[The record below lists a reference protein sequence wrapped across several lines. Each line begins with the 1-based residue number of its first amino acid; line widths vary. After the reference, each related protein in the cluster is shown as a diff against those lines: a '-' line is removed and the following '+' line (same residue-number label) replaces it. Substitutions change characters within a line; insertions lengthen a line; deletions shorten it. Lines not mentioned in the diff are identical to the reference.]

1 MNSCILTKKVG
12 VFFKMNVETLLQLN
26 TIFISIIIEALPFIL
41 IGVLISGIIQ
51 IFVSEEFIARIMPK
65 NPILAI
71 LFASLVGSII
81 PACECGIIP
90 ITRRLI
96 LKGVP
101 LPASIAFMLTG
112 PIINPVVIF
121 STYVAFGNSWRMVI
135 LRSVVALICSI
146 LVGLALQK
154 TVKQSPLRNNVV
166 EHMHYH
172 SFKGRI
178 EAMFKHSIDEFFS
191 VGKYLVIG
199 SFIAAAVQT
208 FVKTSTLVSIGH
220 GQASSHL
227 VMMGLA
233 YILSLCSQADAFVAA
248 SFRNSFSEGSI
259 LAFLVFGPML
269 DIKNTLMLLST
280 FKAKF
285 VILLTSLITII
296 VFLVTIF
303 L

>member
-1 MNSCILTKKVG
+1 
-12 VFFKMNVETLLQLN
+12 MNVETLLQLN

-51 IFVSEEFIARIMPK
+51 IFISEEFIAKIMPK

-71 LFASLVGSII
+71 LFASLIGSII

-135 LRSVVALICSI
+135 LRSLVALVCSI

-154 TVKQSPLRNNVV
+154 TVKQSPLKNHVP
-166 EHMHYH
+166 EHTHNH

-178 EAMFKHSIDEFFS
+178 EAMFKHSIDEFFT

-208 FVKTSTLVSIGH
+208 FIKTSTLVSIGT
-220 GQASSHL
+220 GPASSHL
-227 VMMGLA
+227 VMMGLGF
-233 YILSLCSQADAFVAA
+233 ILSLCSQADAFVAA

>member
-1 MNSCILTKKVG
+1 
-12 VFFKMNVETLLQLN
+12 MNVETLLQLN

-51 IFVSEEFIARIMPK
+51 IFVSEEFIAKIMPK

-135 LRSVVALICSI
+135 LRSVAALICSI

-154 TVKQSPLRNNVV
+154 TVKQSPLKNHVP

-227 VMMGLA
+227 VMMGLG

-248 SFRNSFSEGSI
+248 SFRNSFSVGSI

>member
-1 MNSCILTKKVG
+1 MN
-12 VFFKMNVETLLQLN
+12 METLLQLN

-41 IGVLISGIIQ
+41 IGVLISGIIE
-51 IFVSEEFIARIMPK
+51 IFVSEELIAKMMPK

-101 LPASIAFMLTG
+101 VPASIAFMLTG
-112 PIINPVVIF
+112 PIINPVVMF

-135 LRSVVALICSI
+135 LRSVLALVCSI
-146 LVGLALQK
+146 LVGLALHK
-154 TVKQSPLRNNVV
+154 SVKQSPLKSHVI
-166 EHMHYH
+166 EHVHFH
-172 SFKGRI
+172 SFKDRI

-208 FVKTSTLVSIGH
+208 LVKTSTLVSIGT

-269 DIKNTLMLLST
+269 DIKNTLMMLST

-285 VILLTSLITII
+285 VILLTGLITVC

>member
-1 MNSCILTKKVG
+1 
-12 VFFKMNVETLLQLN
+12 MNVETLLQLN

-51 IFVSEEFIARIMPK
+51 IFVSEELIVKIIPK

-71 LFASLVGSII
+71 LSASLVGSII

-101 LPASIAFMLTG
+101 VPASIAFMLTG

-135 LRSVVALICSI
+135 LRSVLALICSI
-146 LVGLALQK
+146 LVGLILHK
-154 TVKQSPLRNNVV
+154 TVKQSPLKNNKI
-166 EHMHYH
+166 EHIHFH
-172 SFKGRI
+172 SFKERI
-178 EAMFKHSIDEFFS
+178 DAMFKHSIDEFFS

-208 FVKTSTLVSIGH
+208 FVKTSTLVSIGT

-227 VMMGLA
+227 VMMGLGF
-233 YILSLCSQADAFVAA
+233 ILSLCSQADAFVAA

-259 LAFLVFGPML
+259 LAFLIFGPML

-285 VILLTSLITII
+285 VMLLTGVITAI

>member
-1 MNSCILTKKVG
+1 
-12 VFFKMNVETLLQLN
+12 MNVETLLQLN

-51 IFVSEEFIARIMPK
+51 IFVSEELIAKIIPK

-71 LFASLVGSII
+71 LSASLVGSII

-101 LPASIAFMLTG
+101 VTG

-135 LRSVVALICSI
+135 LRSVLALICSI
-146 LVGLALQK
+146 LVGLILHK
-154 TVKQSPLRNNVV
+154 TVKQSPLKNNKI
-166 EHMHYH
+166 EHIHFH
-172 SFKGRI
+172 SFKERI
-178 EAMFKHSIDEFFS
+178 DAMFKHSIDEFFS

-208 FVKTSTLVSIGH
+208 FVKTSTLVSIGT

-227 VMMGLA
+227 VMMGLGF
-233 YILSLCSQADAFVAA
+233 ILSLCSQADAFVAA

-259 LAFLVFGPML
+259 LAFLIFGPML

-285 VILLTSLITII
+285 VMLLTGVITAI
-296 VFLVTIF
+296 VFLVTI
-303 L
+303 LL

>member
-12 VFFKMNVETLLQLN
+12 VFLKMNVETLLQLN

-51 IFVSEEFIARIMPK
+51 IFVSEEFIAKIMPK

-135 LRSVVALICSI
+135 LRSLVALVCSI

-154 TVKQSPLRNNVV
+154 TVKQSPLKNHVV
-166 EHMHYH
+166 EHTHYH